1 MKSFAEFRKSL
12 SAVSQMLLVC
22 LLVGL
27 LVVFV
32 VVMRSENP
40 RWIFDL
46 LGLSRIGGPETV
58 AGNSKYE
65 VLKFIGISMGGVL
78 IALQAVIA
86 NKRAKA
92 MDKTAQAQAAAAKA
106 QARASEEQAKANW
119 HTEQGQRQERLKN
132 AIEHLGHESDS
143 VRMGG
148 AYELFHLAR
157 DTQGQDAEELRQTV
171 LDILCAHIRW
181 TTGKCKYRKM
191 HKWSPSEE
199 VQSLLRLLFVQQH
212 EVFNGLRINL
222 QGSWLNGARLQKA
235 RLEKAVLTGV
245 YLQKAYL
252 REAKLQEAYL
262 REACLQRAYFGGGQ
276 LQGAVLGG
284 AHLQHAY
291 LEEAH
296 LQGAYFVRADLQVA
310 NLGAAHLQG
319 ADLQR
324 ACLQGAYLAEAYL
337 QGAYLYEA
345 GLQGVCLGWA
355 QLQGAELS
363 GADLRGAVSQPADYV
378 GSGSFP
384 EHMRRLIGRGSDV
397 AGATFEGGLERQ
409 DLADLVKDLSDEK
422 AKKLREKLTPHID
435 RPTSHQLTHHRGAIT
450 GSYTEKEAEQWIAK
464 YEEAM
469 SEIPEDDS

>member
-157 DTQGQDAEELRQTV
+157 DTQGRDAKELRQTV
-171 LDILCAHIRW
+171 LDILCTHIRW
-181 TTGKCKYRKM
+181 TSGKCQYQKTHESK
-191 HKWSPSEE
+191 PSEE
-199 VQSLLRLLFVQQH
+199 VQSLLALLFVQRH
-212 EVFNGLRINL
+212 EVFKGLQISL
-222 QGSWLNGARLQKA
+222 QGSWLNGADLRKACLPKANLSGTYIQGADLVGVRLQGS
-235 RLEKAVLTGV
+235 LLI
-245 YLQKAYL
+245 
-252 REAKLQEAYL
+252 EAKLQGTVLNKAWL
-262 REACLQRAYFGGGQ
+262 QGANLSGAKMQRAHLIESRLQ
-276 LQGAVLGG
+276 DAILSRCMMQVVDLRLARLQGAVLTDV
-284 AHLQHAY
+284 QM
-291 LEEAH
+291 
-296 LQGAYFVRADLQVA
+296 
-310 NLGAAHLQG
+310 
-319 ADLQR
+319 QR
-324 ACLQGAYLAEAYL
+324 AI
-337 QGAYLYEA
+337 
-345 GLQGVCLGWA
+345 
-355 QLQGAELS
+355 LS
-363 GADLRGAVSQPADYV
+363 GAQMQGTVLRGAQMQEAILSEAQLRGAQRYRL
-378 GSGSFP
+378 SSSFA
-384 EHMRRLIGRGSDV
+384 EHMTETIGRCTDLSAV
-397 AGATFEGGLERQ
+397 VFEGGLSEE
-409 DLADLVKDLSDEK
+409 DADSITLGGSNESAD
-422 AKKLREKLTPHID
+422 AWRYKLRSHIN
-435 RPTSHQLTHHRGAIT
+435 RAESSQLPPNSGAIIKPP
-450 GSYTEKEAEQWIAK
+450 YTAQEAEEWIAE

-469 SEIPEDDS
+469 SEIPRDDS